1 MLPTQDPS
9 YDPDAPLDPIDKKR
23 KDTDAKTGT
32 VLVTL
37 ASTLVEIVL
46 N

>member
-1 MLPTQDPS
+1 MLPTQDPT
-9 YDPDAPLDPIDKKR
+9 YDPNAPLDPIEKR
-23 KDTDAKTGT
+23 KKDTDAKTGT

-37 ASTLVEIVL
+37 ASSLVEIVL